1 MISDIHSGSVRLIGL
16 INDFL
21 DVPRLEGGRIEFK
34 KEKFDLSRLV
44 QEVMDDLENTASKKG
59 LYLRLEKI
67 EGYLP
72 NVLVDTERVRQV
84 VINLLG
90 NAIKYTKK
98 GGVTIRI
105 ERGDGFVKAK
115 VVDTGI
121 GIPKENQKLLF
132 QKFQQAG
139 ERVLARDVTRG
150 TGLGLYIAKML
161 TEGMGGKIYLEN
173 SELGKGSTFV
183 FELPI
188 ANEKKGQKVDLDF
201 KKV

>member
-1 MISDIHSGSVRLIGL
+1 MIGL

-21 DVPRLEGGRIEFK
+21 NVSRLEGGRIEFK
-34 KEKFDLSRLV
+34 KEKLDLSRLV
-44 QEVMDDLENTASKKG
+44 QEVMDDLENTATQRG
-59 LYLRLEKI
+59 LYLRLEKT

-72 NVLVDTERVRQV
+72 SVLADTERARQV
-84 VINLLG
+84 VVNLLG

-98 GGVTIRI
+98 GGVTIKI
-105 ERGDGFVKAK
+105 ERGDGFVKVK
-115 VVDTGI
+115 VSDTGI

-161 TEGMGGKIYLEN
+161 VKGMGGKIYLES
-173 SELGKGSTFV
+173 SELGKGSIFA

-188 ANEKKGQKVDLDF
+188 ANEKKA
-201 KKV
+201 